1 MPECYINRE
10 EHLRI
15 EVATCVR
22 ENGNCHVNTS
32 CPDKIMKR
40 IHILFEEVT
49 LVGTQKIFLYFRKIN
64 NGLGSIV
71 FDRHF
76 DKVNPKWI
84 TLNVS
89 WWRNFKGYSD
99 LYSCQLKQEFFL

>member
-10 EHLRI
+10 EHPRI
-15 EVATCVR
+15 EVAVCVR
-22 ENGNCHVNTS
+22 ENGNCHVNIG

-64 NGLGSIV
+64 NGLGAIV
-71 FDRHF
+71 FDEHF
-76 DKVNPKWI
+76 DKVDPKWI
-84 TLNVS
+84 TLNAS
-89 WWRNFKGYSD
+89 WWNNFKRYSE
-99 LYSCQLKQEFFL
+99 LYACQLKQEFFL